1 MGEGFIVR
9 KGGVVSET
17 TAAPTIT
24 EVSKTD
30 TTITF
35 TVTNNDA
42 ETATVYYD
50 FDDEVTSLSEDN
62 VTLATTAE
70 SDNIEV
76 TGLTAETEYTIYS
89 VASAFNKMFSPQA
102 SLAITT
108 EATPVIEYELLFDS
122 LTADD
127 GDPITLPV
135 TEIDITGLS
144 IGKNDE
150 LRLVYTFNN
159 VVATEYELLVNDISS
174 NYTFQAL
181 RGVGSTISAVRASLP
196 RMCAI
201 AVSNSSLSG
210 FANIKVSNN
219 DRFVFQSQFID
230 QIGSDSSSMRQVNNN
245 TINTDTV
252 TSITKLSIQSTAAD
266 NIAAGSRIR
275 LYKVNTGDA

>member
-70 SDNIEV
+70 SDEIEV

-89 VASAFNKMFSPQA
+89 VASAFNKMFSPQT

-108 EATPVIEYELLFDS
+108 EATPVIEYELLYDS
-122 LTADD
+122 DVSA
-127 GDPITLPV
+127 TLPL

-150 LRLVYTFNN
+150 LRLVYTLKGNTTSNSTLNLFVNN
-159 VVATEYELLVNDISS
+159 NHTSTNYHNQLLTGDG
-174 NYTFQAL
+174 TTL
-181 RGVGSTISAVRASLP
+181 LASRENNSVLQLP
-196 RMCAI
+196 RTTRK
-201 AVSNSSLSG
+201 
-210 FANIKVSNN
+210 FAGYVDIKVSNN
-219 DRFVFQSQFID
+219 DRFVA
-230 QIGSDSSSMRQVNNN
+230 SSFAIRGAGAESTGIMNYNANYVS
-245 TINTDTV
+245 TFEV
-252 TSITKLSIQSTAAD
+252 TSITQVSVVATA
-266 NIAAGSRIR
+266 NQIGAGSRIR
-275 LYKVNTGDA
+275 LYKVNTGAA